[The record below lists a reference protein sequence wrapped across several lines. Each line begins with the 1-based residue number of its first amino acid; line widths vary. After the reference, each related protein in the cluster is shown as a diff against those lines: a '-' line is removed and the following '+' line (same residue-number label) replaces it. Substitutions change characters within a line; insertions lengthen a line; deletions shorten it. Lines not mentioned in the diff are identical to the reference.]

1 MNDLLQSIL
10 LFHTNLMNQYDRLF
24 EIGGPIII
32 VLLTLSIISLA
43 IIILKFCQFFY
54 NDLYRT
60 VSIADSDL
68 DLLNDNSEA
77 LIQNLSNSRHPAAVL
92 SVVIIKE
99 IGKHKPNS
107 LSLRE
112 EILRIGTKEVNR
124 LKAGLWMLELIAVIS
139 PLIGLLGTV
148 LGMVDAFKAL
158 EIAGRQVDPSILSSG
173 IWQALIT
180 TAAGLSVAIPSVFI
194 FRWMESIIA
203 STSEQM
209 EDVAGQLLYR
219 FNG

>member
-1 MNDLLQSIL
+1 MNDLLQSSL
-10 LFHTNLMNQYDRLF
+10 LLHTNLMNQYGRLF

-32 VLLTLSIISLA
+32 VLLTLSIISLS
-43 IIILKFCQFFY
+43 IIILKFSQFFY

-60 VSIADSDL
+60 VYIADSDL
-68 DLLNDNSEA
+68 DLLHDNSEV

-99 IGKHKPNS
+99 IGKHKPDS

-124 LKAGLWMLELIAVIS
+124 LKTGLWMLELIAIIS

-158 EIAGRQVDPSILSSG
+158 EIAGREVDPSILSSG

-219 FNG
+219 FND

>member
-43 IIILKFCQFFY
+43 IIILKFSQFFY

-68 DLLNDNSEA
+68 NLLHDNSEA

-99 IGKHKPNS
+99 IGK
-107 LSLRE
+107 
-112 EILRIGTKEVNR
+112 
-124 LKAGLWMLELIAVIS
+124 
-139 PLIGLLGTV
+139 
-148 LGMVDAFKAL
+148 
-158 EIAGRQVDPSILSSG
+158 
-173 IWQALIT
+173 
-180 TAAGLSVAIPSVFI
+180 
-194 FRWMESIIA
+194 
-203 STSEQM
+203 
-209 EDVAGQLLYR
+209 
-219 FNG
+219 

>member
-1 MNDLLQSIL
+1 MNDLLQSSL
-10 LFHTNLMNQYDRLF
+10 LLHTNLMNQYGRLF

-43 IIILKFCQFFY
+43 IIILKFSQFFY

-68 DLLNDNSEA
+68 DLLYDNSEA

-99 IGKHKPNS
+99 IGKHKPDS

-124 LKAGLWMLELIAVIS
+124 LKAGLWMLELIAIIS

>member
-1 MNDLLQSIL
+1 MNDLLQSSL
-10 LFHTNLMNQYDRLF
+10 LLHTNLMNQYGRLF

-32 VLLTLSIISLA
+32 VLLTLSIISLS
-43 IIILKFCQFFY
+43 IIILKFSQFFY

-68 DLLNDNSEA
+68 DLLYDNSEA

-99 IGKHKPNS
+99 IGKHKPDS

-124 LKAGLWMLELIAVIS
+124 LKAGLWMLELIAIIS

>member
-10 LFHTNLMNQYDRLF
+10 VFHKNLMNQYDRLF

-43 IIILKFCQFFY
+43 IIILKFSQFFY

-68 DLLNDNSEA
+68 NLLHDSSKA
-77 LIQNLSNSRHPAAVL
+77 LIESLSNTRHPAAVL
-92 SVVIIKE
+92 SVVIITE
-99 IGKHKPNS
+99 IGKHKPDS

-124 LKAGLWMLELIAVIS
+124 LKAGLWMLELIAIIS
-139 PLIGLLGTV
+139 PLICLLYTS
-148 LGMVDAFKAL
+148 
-158 EIAGRQVDPSILSSG
+158 PSPRDL
-173 IWQALIT
+173 
-180 TAAGLSVAIPSVFI
+180 
-194 FRWMESIIA
+194 
-203 STSEQM
+203 STSRM
-209 EDVAGQLLYR
+209 PSSA
-219 FNG
+219 